1 MEKTVVIDCFFEQ
14 LGVKYAKDH
23 TIVAVDVIRST
34 TTAVTAVTAGR
45 RCFPV
50 PSLEAAVPLAAR
62 LDRPL
67 LVGELGGYMPFGF
80 DMNNSPVRLAAFPDT
95 SRPVI
100 LLSTAGT
107 RLLHEARSAD
117 KVYVACLRN
126 YSAQV
131 RRLCNRHTTVVLMGA
146 GTRGEFREED
156 EMCCAWMAELL
167 VAEGYRPLGTTGDL
181 IKRWSGMP
189 VDALLRGKS
198 ARYLQLTDQTDDLD
212 FILEHCDDLDTT
224 FVFDD
229 AEVKPAPDFEG

>member
-1 MEKTVVIDCFFEQ
+1 MEKTVVIDCFYEQ
-14 LGVKYAKDH
+14 LGVGYAANH

-34 TTAVTAVTAGR
+34 TTAVTAVATGR

-100 LLSTAGT
+100 LLSTSGT
-107 RLLHEARSAD
+107 KLLHEARAAE

-126 YSAQV
+126 FSAQV
-131 RRLCNRHTTVVLMGA
+131 RRICEHHTTVVLMGA

-156 EMCCAWMAELL
+156 ELCCAWMAELL
-167 VAEGYRPLGTTGDL
+167 IAEGFRPLGATGDVV
-181 IKRWSGMP
+181 KRWSGRP
-189 VDALLRGKS
+189 VDALLGGKS
-198 ARYLQLTDQTDDLD
+198 SRYLQLTDQTDDLD
-212 FILEHCDDLDTT
+212 FILEHCDDLNET

-229 AEVKPAPDFEG
+229 DEVKPAPPLR

>member
-1 MEKTVVIDCFFEQ
+1 MEKTVVIDCYFEHFAAE
-14 LGVKYAKDH
+14 YARDH

-62 LDRPL
+62 LDKPL

-100 LLSTAGT
+100 LLSTSGT
-107 RLLHEARSAD
+107 RLLHEAGSAE

-126 YSAQV
+126 FSAQV
-131 RRLCNRHTTVVLMGA
+131 QRICNRHTSVVLMGA

-167 VAEGYRPLGTTGDL
+167 VAEGYRPLGMTGDA
-181 IKRWSGMP
+181 INRWSGMP
-189 VDALLRGKS
+189 VDALLGGRS

-212 FILEHCDDLDTT
+212 FILEHCDDLDET
-224 FVFDD
+224 FALAD
-229 AEVKPAPDFEG
+229 AEVKQTQGP

>member
-1 MEKTVVIDCFFEQ
+1 VKKTVVIDCFHDKLDAE
-14 LGVKYAKDH
+14 YACGH

-34 TTAVTAVTAGR
+34 TTAVTAVETGR

-100 LLSTAGT
+100 LLSTSGT

-126 YSAQV
+126 FSAQV
-131 RRLCNRHTTVVLMGA
+131 RHICNHHPTVVLMGA
-146 GTRGEFREED
+146 STRGEFREED
-156 EMCCAWMAELL
+156 QMCCAWMAELL
-167 VAEGYRPLGTTGDL
+167 VAEGYLPLGTTGDV
-181 IKRWSGMP
+181 IKRWSGLP
-189 VDALLRGKS
+189 VDALLGGRS
-198 ARYLQLTDQTDDLD
+198 SRYLQLTDQTDDLD
-212 FILEHCDDLDTT
+212 FILEHCDDLKTT
-224 FVFDD
+224 FVFAD
-229 AEVKPAPDFEG
+229 AEVKATSDP